1 MALAINTPN
10 RIGEYGGRVLFIKE
24 GNRIK
29 AISLAVLGSISQLI
43 ITLITGTV
51 GLLYLRNLN
60 IFGTTTA
67 GQHWSEIWLT
77 IVLYGTV
84 CFSIVLVLFYFR
96 LSWLVKWM
104 ERVPGKKKWIHY
116 IAVLDKFETA
126 SLLRL
131 LSLSVTRY
139 IIFTAQYLLLTDV
152 FLVNVNWW
160 QGFWLISVM
169 FLILAVIPTFALAE
183 LGIRGKVAIFLL
195 GNYSTNYA
203 GILSCTIGIWII
215 NLVIPALMG
224 SLLIL
229 SVKLFSNK

>member
-1 MALAINTPN
+1 MAFAINTPN

-29 AISLAVLGSISQLI
+29 AISLAVLGSISQLL
-43 ITLITGTV
+43 ITLIIGTI

-60 IFGTTTA
+60 IFGTTPA
-67 GQHWSEIWLT
+67 SQHWSEIWVT
-77 IVLYGTV
+77 IVLYGTAV
-84 CFSIVLVLFYFR
+84 CCIVLFLFYFR
-96 LSWLVKWM
+96 LSWLVKWI
-104 ERVPGKKKWIHY
+104 EKLPGRKKWMQY